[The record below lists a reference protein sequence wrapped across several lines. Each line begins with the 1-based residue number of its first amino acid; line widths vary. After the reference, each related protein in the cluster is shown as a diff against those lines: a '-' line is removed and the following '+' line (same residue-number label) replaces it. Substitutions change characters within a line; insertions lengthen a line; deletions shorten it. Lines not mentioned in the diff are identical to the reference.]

1 MPRVA
6 TIDFHVTSECS
17 QECPY
22 CWGPQEV
29 PAVDTATALAI
40 VDRIAATGARRIV
53 FTGGD
58 PAKREDLGDLVRRA
72 RRAGL
77 EVALSTTGDLLTA
90 AFLTEH
96 AAEIDLVSLPLDGAS
111 EEVSRRTKKEGHF
124 AAVLAALDLLAAH
137 PGVDVKV
144 ATPVTRHNLADV
156 PNIVRLLD
164 QRAATL
170 PNRLFHNVFQ
180 AFPRSMDAGV
190 AWEELLVS
198 AAEFAALEEEVA
210 ATPHLLRINWLS
222 HETLDRLYVMV
233 FPDGILVIPV
243 GSSFRSYGPFLEIA
257 DLDAVLARADFD
269 AAKHLRHSR
278 GWSKG
283 AGAPAT

>member
-1 MPRVA
+1 VARIA

-40 VDRIAATGARRIV
+40 VDRIAASGARRIV

-58 PAKREDLGDLVRRA
+58 PLQREDLGALIHRA

-90 AFLTEH
+90 AFLAGH

-111 EEVSRRTKKEGHF
+111 EEVSRRTKKEGHL

-137 PGVDVKV
+137 PSVDVKV

-156 PNIVRLLD
+156 PHIVRLLD
-164 QRAATL
+164 RRAAAA
-170 PNRLFHNVFQ
+170 PNRLFYNVFQ
-180 AFPRSMDAGV
+180 AFPRSMDPGV
-190 AWEELLVS
+190 AWGELLVT
-198 AAEFAALEEEVA
+198 AAEFAALEEEVTG
-210 ATPHLLRINWLS
+210 TPHGFRINWLG
-222 HETLDRLYVMV
+222 HQTLDRLYVMV
-233 FPDGILVIPV
+233 FPDGTLVIPV
-243 GSSFRSYGPFLEIA
+243 GSSFRRYGPFLKVD
-257 DLDAVLARADFD
+257 DLEAVLARADFD

-278 GWSKG
+278 GWDKG
-283 AGAPAT
+283 SGSRPI